1 MYFNTLYTNGVYS
14 MKLEHI
20 KLFIQVV
27 ESGSIN
33 QAAKH
38 NFITQQGLS
47 QTLKQI
53 EAELGI
59 TLFLRSHKGMH
70 LTPEG
75 EKFYRYGT
83 RAVQA
88 YDDFLKDLRDED
100 DDEVFNL
107 YVSNNDSTSLPF
119 LNDVPFMKKNNWYFS
134 YITRS
139 TAECVQ
145 LINNNKGIYFFS
157 AHGASD
163 MTLLDSLN
171 PDFPIYKLGS
181 EKSTLLVCHKD
192 SPLLH
197 MDYEEQQAEMQQYKC
212 ILFSSPMYDF
222 HWKTDEFRRSICV
235 TDLESYKKLLR
246 ERNTYTILTYNH
258 YKMHFDPLE
267 YVALR
272 ERPLDKEIKYYAAFH
287 LSENEKNK
295 LLEQELVHYL
305 QEILES

>member
-1 MYFNTLYTNGVYS
+1 
-14 MKLEHI
+14 MKIEHI
-20 KLFIQVV
+20 HLFIQVV

-53 EAELGI
+53 ESELGI
-59 TLFLRSHKGMH
+59 TLFLRSHKGMQ
-70 LTPEG
+70 LTLEG
-75 EKFYRYGT
+75 EKFYRHGT

-88 YDDFLKDLRDED
+88 YNDFLKDLRESDEE
-100 DDEVFNL
+100 EVFNL
-107 YVSNNDSTSLPF
+107 YVSNHDSTILPF
-119 LNDVPFMKKNNWYFS
+119 LSDAPFMKKNNWYFS

-139 TAECVQ
+139 SAECVQ

-163 MTLLDSLN
+163 ITSLDSLN

-181 EKSTLLVCHKD
+181 ENRTLLVCHKD

-197 MDYEEQQAEMQQYKC
+197 MDYEAQQTEMQNYKC
-212 ILFSSPMYDF
+212 ILFSSPAHDF
-222 HWKTDEFRRSICV
+222 QWKGDEFRRSICV

-258 YKMHFDPLE
+258 YKLHFDPLE
-267 YVALR
+267 YIALR

-287 LSENEKNK
+287 LKDTENNK
-295 LLEQELVHYL
+295 KLEQELVHYL